1 MISSASN
8 PTPEPIRSLTVAQ
21 FAAQQGTLACA
32 FCQAIG
38 TLTSTHVSTNNG
50 LRLDCG
56 ACGKTHALGRTLFL
70 LQSGKAKR
78 KAYPFGK
85 DLDDVWAEFANVCV
99 VCGAPKD
106 FLDREG
112 IRRER
117 HHILAYAAHGH
128 EGPLVPMCG
137 PCHANTTER
146 QKLFWFW
153 YRRAGGQP

>member
-1 MISSASN
+1 MAIPNTTTS
-8 PTPEPIRSLTVAQ
+8 EIRSMTVEQ
-21 FAAQQGTLACA
+21 FEAQQRTLACS
-32 FCQAIG
+32 FCRAVGALG
-38 TLTSTHVSTNNG
+38 TTHVSTNNG
-50 LRLDCG
+50 IRLDCG

-78 KAYPFGK
+78 VAYPFGK
-85 DLDDVWAEFANVCV
+85 ELDDVWAEFSNVCV

-106 FLDREG
+106 FLDGGG

-117 HHILAYAAHGH
+117 HHILEYAKHGH

-137 PCHANTTER
+137 PCHTNTTER

-153 YRRAGGQP
+153 FRRAGGQQ